1 MSSDEDEA
9 PKAKRRIR
17 RNRPKKEEDEE
28 SFLTKKTD
36 KDSKPTTQ
44 KKRRKA
50 KGRGKSPKPKKG
62 GDENDENEEPSKKK
76 KGKKGGDADEE
87 SDSDI
92 ENDGEEDQGLS
103 NTLFNK
109 LKGKGSTRKKKKKK
123 KSADDKDDEDES
135 PDEAEKMKRTRKS
148 RKSTMDTDDED
159 DEDGPSSQ
167 ANAASQKVSLFG
179 GKFPWL
185 ARGGSSKATAT
196 KKFKMWKPQWYKNK
210 MKNTTL
216 PFQMGL
222 RPLQVQKDERDSK
235 PLPKNYAGSQV
246 DDVISI
252 LITSME
258 NLVDDPIVVHPLVR
272 IHCVDV
278 TTGKYLERV
287 KRKGQKFESAT
298 TQFEKQTVLP
308 TKPNKKRQPN
318 KKCTFVPPVCTLPW
332 RLSGVRGAN
341 PQWHEQIQ
349 ILESYTTLL
358 SEKTLL
364 LFEILDFGP
373 TVPIEEARKGEGYY
387 RIAWGFLKTRGA
399 NGAIRVGVR
408 ELPKGAKPDLNN
420 EYSDYT
426 AELAESQKVCRLQLY
441 KYQNDSALVKEQAF
455 YRGLPAF
462 VDPPATPE
470 VPRVFLQ
477 YLRQKKV
484 PYASSMTVI
493 IGPVSKPRTQI
504 VLRRPNAPWEHEKH
518 KLKFQQLATVTVTAG
533 GGDMGG
539 VKMDAARA
547 EVVRRGAMLRAR
559 KPTEQCVMPTKLL
572 HRLHAGE
579 QGALTIKFN
588 NSGSLLAVACSK
600 DDFTFPIRI
609 YDSESGN
616 LRHEFVGHHSL
627 VYDMQWS
634 LNDKYLVSASADG
647 TSKVFCLG
655 GLSSN
660 KVTDSDDE
668 EDEDAEKEKGED
680 NEEED
685 DDDDESMTSSL
696 VGKKATKKVESP
708 ALRGPPFLMSTL
720 QHNPPV
726 FLYSATFQPP
736 SPGTKS
742 MDNSAPLVLTGSYDS
757 AIRLWDPVT
766 GSNLGLTGG
775 KRFHDSYVNAMVF
788 DHKTGRL
795 YSGDGVGCIIIWRK
809 QGQSKTGTDY
819 VVMRKIDKL
828 KELKGLPIMS
838 LSLDP
843 SRPTGR
849 GQVLIA
855 AHENTLRVFDLS
867 TQRLTSASYAGADNH
882 NSIVRGSYSACG
894 KYVISGTDQGN
905 LLVWDSKTGL
915 RTSSSLDSVSFA
927 EPINSVVW
935 HPTQHCVAVC
945 CYGGPFPVLMY
956 SADRDPSKQ
965 MAAPG
970 QGLEVGDG
978 EEGGAGERDDVV
990 DDDQRRALLEEK
1002 RKANRA
1008 RYQELRDKALKRRQ
1022 GEDEE

>member
-1 MSSDEDEA
+1 MSDSDEA
-9 PKAKRRIR
+9 PRTKRRIR
-17 RNRPKKEEDEE
+17 RNMKKKDEDNDA
-28 SFLTKKTD
+28 FLTKAKTD

-62 GDENDENEEPSKKK
+62 EDENDENEEPKKKAKKK
-76 KGKKGGDADEE
+76 KPDADEE

-92 ENDGEEDQGLS
+92 ENDGEEEKGLS
-103 NTLFNK
+103 KTLFNK
-109 LKGKGSTRKKKKKK
+109 LKGKGTTRKKKKKK
-123 KSADDKDDEDES
+123 ADSDEDDDES
-135 PDEAEKMKRTRKS
+135 PDEAEEKKKTRKS
-148 RKSTMDTDDED
+148 RKSSLETDDED
-159 DEDGPSSQ
+159 DEDGPGPQ
-167 ANAASQKVSLFG
+167 PAAAQKFSLFG
-179 GKFPWL
+179 GKFTW
-185 ARGGSSKATAT
+185 ARSQTSDT
-196 KKFKMWKPQWYKNK
+196 KKFKFPKPQWYKNK
-210 MKNTTL
+210 MKNSTL

-222 RPLQVQKDERDSK
+222 RPLPIQKDEKASK

-252 LITSME
+252 LVTSME
-258 NLVDDPIVVHPLVR
+258 NLVDDPIIVHPLVR
-272 IHCVDV
+272 IHCVDI

-341 PQWHEQIQ
+341 PQWHEQVQ

-408 ELPKGAKPDLNN
+408 ELPKGAKPDLNK
-420 EYSDYT
+420 EYSDYS

-441 KYQNDSALVKEQAF
+441 KYQNDS
-455 YRGLPAF
+455 GL
-462 VDPPATPE
+462 
-470 VPRVFLQ
+470 

-493 IGPVSKPRTQI
+493 VGPVSKPRTQI

-518 KLKFQQLATVTVTAG
+518 KLKFQQLATETVTAG
-533 GGDMGG
+533 GGDLGG

-559 KPTEQCVMPTKLL
+559 KPTEQCIMPTKLL

-588 NSGSLLAVACSK
+588 NSGSLLAIACSK

-634 LNDKYLVSASADG
+634 MNDTYLVTASADG

-660 KVTDSDDE
+660 KNAADSDDE
-668 EDEDAEKEKGED
+668 DEGKDDDSQKEKDEDGDE
-680 NEEED
+680 
-685 DDDDESMTSSL
+685 DDDESVTSSL
-696 VGKKATKKVESP
+696 VGKKKDSKKVESA
-708 ALRGPPFLMSTL
+708 ALRGAPFLMATL
-720 QHNPPV
+720 QHNPPT

-742 MDNSAPLVLTGSYDS
+742 VDNSAPFVLTGSYDS
-757 AIRLWDPVT
+757 AIRLWDPST

-775 KRFHDSYVNAMVF
+775 KRFHESYVNAMVF

-795 YSGDGVGCIIIWRK
+795 YSGDGDGCIIIWRK
-809 QGQSKTGTDY
+809 QGTAKAGTDY

-838 LSLDP
+838 LNLDP

-849 GQVLIA
+849 GQILIA

-882 NSIVRGSYSACG
+882 NSIVRASYSACG

-915 RTSSSLDSVSFA
+915 RNSSSLDSVSFA
-927 EPINSVVW
+927 QPINSVVW

-956 SADRDPSKQ
+956 SADRDPTKQ
-965 MAAPG
+965 MVAPG
-970 QGLEVGDG
+970 SQISGAAREGD
-978 EEGGAGERDDVV
+978 EAKKRGGR
-990 DDDQRRALLEEK
+990 
-1002 RKANRA
+1002 
-1008 RYQELRDKALKRRQ
+1008 
-1022 GEDEE
+1022 